1 MLVALFAVA
10 VLAVVKVDMPSDVND
25 IVAVQNSFVQFQQ
38 AFGKT
43 YATNEIQKRFDVFAA
58 NVKDIAVRNAARKGD
73 HEAVFGITRFSDLTR
88 DEFASTVLMSTPRVV
103 EKEKKIKEHLI
114 ANKRTLNA
122 HGAATVPNTFDW
134 RSRKAVTPV
143 KDQGQCGS
151 CWAFSTVENIES
163 VWILAGKAN
172 ASTLRLAPQQLVDC
186 SDIDFGCNGGNPPD
200 AYESVYYEGGL
211 ETEAQYPYTA
221 VTGSCE
227 LTNGQ
232 ASAGSVQIATWK
244 LVSGFFDEH
253 AMQAG
258 LLRTA
263 PLSVCVD
270 ATNWQNYQ
278 SGVMTASQCAWI
290 NMLDHCVQLVGYNQT
305 ASTPYW
311 IVRNSW
317 AESWG
322 IMGYI
327 YLEMWQQTC
336 GIGYEATSS
345 VL

>member
-1 MLVALFAVA
+1 VMALVQ
-10 VLAVVKVDMPSDVND
+10 MPSDVND
-25 IVAVQNSFVQFQQ
+25 VVAVQNSFARFQQ

-43 YATNEIQKRFDVFAA
+43 YAANEKQQRFDAFAS
-58 NVKDIAVRNAARKGD
+58 NVRDIAARNAARKSE
-73 HEAVFGITRFSDLTR
+73 HEAVFGLTRFSDLTR
-88 DEFASTVLMSTPRVV
+88 DEFASTVLMSKPRVV
-103 EKEKKIKEHLI
+103 EKQEKAAKHVK
-114 ANKRTLNA
+114 ANLRTLKA
-122 HGAATVPNTFDW
+122 HGAAAVPNTFDW

-151 CWAFSTVENIES
+151 CWAFSATENIES
-163 VWILAGKAN
+163 VYIVAGKAN

-186 SDIDFGCNGGNPPD
+186 SDLNMGCNGGNPPD
-200 AYESVYYEGGL
+200 AYESIYFEGGL
-211 ETEAQYPYTA
+211 ETEAEYPYTG
-221 VTGSCE
+221 VTGTCE
-227 LTNGQ
+227 LSNGQ
-232 ASAGSVQIATWK
+232 ASAGSVKISTWK

-258 LLRTA
+258 LISIA

-290 NMLDHCVQLVGYNQT
+290 NLLDHCVQLVGYNQT

-317 AESWG
+317 ATSWG
-322 IMGYI
+322 IDGYI
-327 YLEMWQQTC
+327 WLEMWQQTC